1 MKIQKRQ
8 IDSLLCMGFLFLSIA
23 LCKTQMTL
31 SNLKALEDHCI
42 NGSNEIPVRINPS
55 GPLNLVHGY
64 IHHYMGYIH
73 NKRFFSP
80 GILLDFQMEILFLK
94 DENFPSFSFTWASS
108 LDHPRPSSSKNIT
121 ARYKYYKALL
131 RFFPS
136 HNKSLEIINES
147 ARWKATFCQ
156 FLQLPSVK
164 KHSYHILAS
173 LLLMSEGIPVGL
185 GTHLIRHK
193 DKNTKIY
200 LEGREP
206 HDTIEL
212 LTLASI
218 DGTKKFFKLDLCFI
232 KDQKCFSYYS
242 VLDDIISAFTEKQ
255 FFSNNL
261 TENTTADGSFMENP
275 RFLIQSFLYAYLDMH
290 SAKLFFQAVYDLL
303 QTYSNIKT
311 SCKFKLKE
319 EFPKILNRFFV
330 EYNRPEGFS
339 YAGALESSLTVQ
351 DEEVFEVSEDS
362 CRSDSSRFSSC
373 SEEKFNLA
381 YKDENQLDSILG
393 LIAWISY
400 DLKTERYS
408 TEKIKNAP
416 EIIKKFFSIY
426 KVPRVLHEDE
436 CRHAWYEA
444 ITEAISNYNLN
455 LVSTGI
461 LGCLN
466 MVCDLLQIK
475 KRFGLTEIIT
485 KFHKGEDEDPLVINS
500 CIQDLLYNL
509 TDNFDGVRIFFDD
522 LQYKDTRDNLDI
534 FGAVSIEFTINPK
547 ISKFQTACK
556 KPRIFTYIF
565 TAYKDP
571 FVSQT
576 MKKYFKIKNSLRG
589 QNYFINH
596 LCQDFI
602 DRIIE
607 EHRSSPV
614 NFTSSI
620 ESIIKKPTITEIN
633 KLFKLSRINQVNYK
647 IDLIIFIFMQGIK
660 KDLAPGHI
668 LIQLGINLLASTEL
682 QNWRMRCKALI
693 VPIIYALN
701 LKDQNSNI
709 FNYTTDTDKS
719 AIDTYYQEVLLSQS
733 MQSIFN
739 YALTEDPKVFLI
751 CFDTFCYMTKYSPFY
766 PRFSNLNLYICL
778 FKYKKALYANNFIEI
793 FKKYLPKA
801 SNELENILMDFF
813 VLACESNPP
822 CPKRIRISYDL
833 IKEIPKE
840 TINSKVT
847 KDNYKRVLYT
857 LSRMN
862 KKLSEKDDCL
872 MSYFE
877 RLQDK
882 AIQAEKSKPTG
893 RRTI

>member
-1 MKIQKRQ
+1 MKIQKRHT
-8 IDSLLCMGFLFLSIA
+8 DSLLCMGFLFLSMA
-23 LCKTQMTL
+23 LCKTKMTL
-31 SNLKALEDHCI
+31 SNLKALEDYCI
-42 NGSNEIPVRINPS
+42 NGSNENPVRINPS

-64 IHHYMGYIH
+64 IYHYMGYMH

-94 DENFPSFSFTWASS
+94 DENSPSFSFTWASS

-121 ARYKYYKALL
+121 ASYKYYKALL

-147 ARWKATFCQ
+147 ARWRATFCQ

-185 GTHLIRHK
+185 GTHLIQHK
-193 DKNTKIY
+193 DKNTKIH

-212 LTLASI
+212 LTLASM
-218 DGTKKFFKLDLCFI
+218 DGTKKFFTIELSFV

-242 VLDDIISAFTEKQ
+242 VLDDIISAFTEDKKKSS
-255 FFSNNL
+255 SNNL
-261 TENTTADGSFMENP
+261 TENTTADGSFMETP
-275 RFLIQSFLYAYLDMH
+275 RFLIQSFLYAYLDVY
-290 SAKLFFQAVYDLL
+290 SAKLFFQAVYDIL
-303 QTYSNIKT
+303 QTYANIKP

-319 EFPKILNRFFV
+319 EFPKIFDRFFI

-339 YAGALESSLTVQ
+339 YAGALQSSLTVQ
-351 DEEVFEVSEDS
+351 DEEVSEVSE
-362 CRSDSSRFSSC
+362 SSGFSSS

-400 DLKTERYS
+400 DLQTERYS
-408 TEKIKNAP
+408 TDKIKNAP
-416 EIIKKFFSIY
+416 ETIKKFFSIY
-426 KVPRVLHEDE
+426 KAPRLLHENE
-436 CRHAWYEA
+436 CRRAWYEA
-444 ITEAISNYNLN
+444 ITEAISKYNLN

-466 MVCDLLQIK
+466 MVCDLLQVK
-475 KRFGLTEIIT
+475 KRFGLMQIIT

-500 CIQDLLYNL
+500 CIENLLYNL
-509 TDNFDGVRIFFDD
+509 TDNFDEVRIFFDD
-522 LQYKDTRDNLDI
+522 MQYKGTRDNLDI

-547 ISKFQTACK
+547 ISKFQTVPK
-556 KPRIFTYIF
+556 KPRTFTYIF

-571 FVSQT
+571 FISQT
-576 MKKYFKIKNSLRG
+576 MKKYFKIKNSLRS
-589 QNYFINH
+589 QNYLINH

-614 NFTSSI
+614 NFSSII

-633 KLFKLSRINQVNYK
+633 KLFKLSRISQVDYK

-660 KDLAPGHI
+660 KELNSSHI

-682 QNWRMRCKALI
+682 QNWSMRCMALI

-701 LKDQNSNI
+701 LKDKNSNI

-719 AIDTYYQEVLLSQS
+719 AIQTHYKEVLLSQS
-733 MQSIFN
+733 MHTIFN
-739 YALTEDPKVFLI
+739 YALAEDPKVFLT
-751 CFDTFCYMTKYSPFY
+751 CFNTFCYMTKSSPFY
-766 PRFSNLNLYICL
+766 PRFSNIKLYICL
-778 FKYKKALYANNFIEI
+778 FKYKTALYANNFIEI
-793 FKKYLPKA
+793 FKKYLPKL

-813 VLACESNPP
+813 VLACESASP

-833 IKEIPKE
+833 IKGIPKK
-840 TINSKVT
+840 TVNSKVT

-857 LSRMN
+857 LRRMN
-862 KKLSEKDDCL
+862 KKLSEKDDYL

-882 AIQAEKSKPTG
+882 AIQAEKKSNPTG
-893 RRTI
+893 RKTIQ